1 MSENTQNNQQ
11 VANYKASPSER
22 FASLV
27 EREFQS
33 NNGEIQITSF
43 QKKLAQNYFI
53 AIDQMLKASEVKR
66 LAKSE
71 QYREPLSYTW
81 DNVNVTKL
89 AVDVM
94 AFSSIGLDPC
104 QPNHLAIIPYKNSST
119 NKYDLNFTIGYVG
132 LELKAKKYGFD
143 IPKEVI
149 TEVVYSNDRF
159 KQYKRNRENKV
170 ESYDFE
176 VLDDFDRGEIKGGF
190 YYLIFDDETK
200 NRIRVFNMNDIEKRI
215 PKKAAA
221 EFWGGEKDKWENG
234 KKTGKEEIEGWKDEM
249 VLKTIK
255 RAAYNS
261 IPIDSSKID
270 ESLMQVIQAEKSND
284 IEGDIRYEIQSNA
297 NMTEIDFEE
306 VKTVQVEI
314 PKAEPITVQAEVVDT
329 ETGEL
334 FPSEPNFA

>member
-53 AIDQMLKASEVKR
+53 AIDQMLKATEIKR

-71 QYREPLSYTW
+71 QYRDPLAYTW

-190 YYLIFDDETK
+190 YYLSFDDETK

-221 EFWGGEKDKWENG
+221 EFWGGEKDVWKNG
-234 KKTGKEEIEGWKDEM
+234 QKAGKEEIEGWKDEM

-284 IEGDIRYEIQSNA
+284 IEGDVRYEIQSNA
-297 NMTEIDFEE
+297 NTTEIDFEE
-306 VKTVQVEI
+306 VKTVQVEA
-314 PKAEPITVQAEVVDT
+314 PKAEPITIQAEVVDT
-329 ETGEL
+329 NTGEL
-334 FPSEPNFA
+334 FPEKAPFE